1 MTALLSDELPILHG
15 CFPRAAVSYS
25 SVMDDQSAAGMSRSR
40 RQDARGAICLPARQ
54 APYNSAA
61 LVILAASLPILVT
74 GGIFFVDGPNHL
86 FRVVLWEAMRTGEL
100 GDQFFHAG
108 EDLYPN
114 LAIDVITGALSRVVP
129 PAVALTLFICL
140 GVGLYIFTTVWWRQ
154 RRGEK
159 TDLPLLLIILLTAYS
174 EPLYWGLFNYI
185 LGLGVMFVALHRAI
199 EQRKTHSGNFVA
211 SQALIVGAMCLT
223 SIFPVMLYVCFCL
236 GMFLVAAHDDWRERR
251 FADSAAL
258 IRSHWLSAA
267 MVVVLVMVMEPGQ
280 TGKTEWHL
288 ATKVTGIFTVGK
300 TTNLSLE
307 YLLSLLVLGAIA
319 RLAWRRGMT
328 IGRYELAG
336 LIACCLLLV
345 VMPKYLTGV
354 GAADRRLVPAIV
366 TIAVVFVRGPLPGM
380 AKSDGVTTLLAGIVV
395 VKLGLLLY
403 LWARLRELDAAYAQI
418 TKAMPPNAIVLFVPP
433 VEETRPGAVERARR
447 FVKLAS
453 RLQPIPVSQAH
464 VFVQHPHLL
473 LRQLAGRNVLPT
485 QVFSNFW
492 AKRIPEL
499 RDFPDPATSQ
509 TVADVAA
516 ALAWLPPDIVS
527 HVISHIDLDDALAP
541 DILLRKIAEV
551 GTVRLYSAARAGP
564 DLLQWPDG

>member
-1 MTALLSDELPILHG
+1 M
-15 CFPRAAVSYS
+15 SYS
-25 SVMDDQSAAGMSRSR
+25 SVMDDQSTAGVSRSQ
-40 RQDARGAICLPARQ
+40 RQDGGGAVCLPARQ

-61 LVILAASLPILVT
+61 LVILAASLPILVS

-86 FRVVLWEAMRTGEL
+86 FRVALWEAMWAGDV
-100 GDQFFHAG
+100 GDQFFHVG

-114 LAIDVITGALSRVVP
+114 LAIDVVAGTLSKVVP

-140 GVGLYIFTTVWWRQ
+140 GVGLYIFTAIWWRQ
-154 RRGEK
+154 QRGQR
-159 TDLPLLLIILLTAYS
+159 TDLPLLLIILLAAYS

-185 LGLGVMFVALHRAI
+185 LGLGIMFVALHRAI
-199 EQRKTHSGNFVA
+199 EQHETHSDSFVI
-211 SQALIVGAMCLT
+211 SQALIVSVMCLT

-236 GMFLVAAHDDWRERR
+236 GMVLVAAYDDWRERR

-258 IRSHWLSAA
+258 IRSHWLSAVMLA
-267 MVVVLVMVMEPGQ
+267 VLVMIMEPGQ

-288 ATKVTGIFTVGK
+288 ATKVTGVFTVGK

-307 YLLSLLVLGAIA
+307 YLLSFLILGAIA
-319 RLAWRRGMT
+319 WLAWRRGMVVS
-328 IGRYELAG
+328 RYELAG
-336 LIACCLLLV
+336 LLACCLLFI
-345 VMPKYLTGV
+345 VMPKYLMGV

-366 TIAVVFVRGPLPGM
+366 TIAAVFVRGPSLDPVRSER
-380 AKSDGVTTLLAGIVV
+380 AAIALLAGIVA

-403 LWARLRELDAAYAQI
+403 LWAPLRELDAAYAQI
-418 TKAMPPNAIVLFVPP
+418 TKAMPANAIVLFVPP
-433 VEETRPGAVERARR
+433 VEETRPDAIERARR
-447 FVKLAS
+447 FARLVS
-453 RLQPIPVSQAH
+453 SLQPVPASEAH

-473 LRQLAGRNVLPT
+473 LRHLAGRNVLPT

-492 AKRIPEL
+492 VKRIPEFQDL
-499 RDFPDPATSQ
+499 PDPATSQ
-509 TVADVAA
+509 TLADVAA

-541 DILLRKIAEV
+541 DISLRKIAEV

-564 DLLQWPDG
+564 GLLQWPDG